1 MSWFR
6 KKKSVEQQEDLLRDI
21 VRGGTPIVA
30 TPSPGAAPSPSGVPF
45 AAPPAPGQAP
55 PGWTTTTTTVGAMG
69 GGMGGEISASIG
81 KAIMAIAS
89 HGDMLRA
96 RGIDPAQLQNL
107 LQMRMSAG
115 GGVPGQPIVITSG
128 QNPFAGFAT
137 PPAGAAPHEDLV
149 AALENLSQ
157 LHAAGSLSDEEFA
170 AAKTKLLTAG

>member
-21 VRGGTPIVA
+21 VHGGTPIN
-30 TPSPGAAPSPSGVPF
+30 
-45 AAPPAPGQAP
+45 AAPPPGMAQPGMAQPPTSQA
-55 PGWTTTTTTVGAMG
+55 PGWTTTTTVSAD
-69 GGMGGEISASIG
+69 GMGGEISASIG

-107 LQMRMSAG
+107 LQMRMSG
-115 GGVPGQPIVITSG
+115 GGGLPGQPIVITSG
-128 QNPFAGFAT
+128 QNPFAGFAA
-137 PPAGAAPHEDLV
+137 PGAGAAPHEDLV
-149 AALENLSQ
+149 GALENLSQ
-157 LHAAGSLSDEEFA
+157 LHASGSLSDDEFA